1 MRYLLETAIKI
12 KGALLQARLDKA
24 ADNPE
29 GAQQKL
35 LLSILKKNAACEYG
49 KAHNFSAIRDESGYR
64 KNVPVV
70 RYGDIEPY
78 IGRMLEG
85 QKDVLV
91 CGHIVM
97 FNMTSGTSASPKYV
111 PMTAESYKKT
121 MDLTFHWLYG
131 AIKAHPDILSG
142 KNIGMAN
149 KGIEEISEGNTVCG
163 CFSGMVRSGAA
174 SRFGGIHAVP
184 EEVSMLGDYKSRYYL
199 TARFSFEQNVSF
211 IVTPCPLTII
221 NMVKTGMD
229 YSRVIIESIRKGVLF
244 PDGFF
249 AGEKADPAVIKKLLK
264 YIKPNP
270 KRADELDSIVK
281 RDGRLMPYSIWP
293 QMQLIGCWT
302 AGNVGYKADE
312 LDCYFGKGIAKRD
325 LGYIASEAA
334 CSIPFKDNYPGAVLA
349 VENNYYEFI
358 PEEEAESGSYTVLN
372 CGQLEINKNYKILL
386 TNGSGLYRYD
396 IGDII
401 RVVDFYKK
409 APVITFQR
417 KCNDIIDI
425 SGEKNHVNH
434 FVETFTRIRKA
445 AGIEVRQFRAVGNAA
460 KSRYDIYIDADEKEE
475 IRHTLPHLIEN
486 TLKAVNPEYLD
497 ERDSGRLDPPV
508 FYFMKPGWEAQIMG
522 EHINN
527 GRRDTQYKWKSM
539 AYEPDPGDSGFIGRT
554 ASL

>member
-12 KGALLQARLDKA
+12 KGAMLQARLDKA
-24 ADNPE
+24 AENPE

-35 LLSILKKNAACEYG
+35 LLSILKKNAACKYG
-49 KAHNFSAIRDESGYR
+49 KAYNFSAIKDEDGYR
-64 KNVPVV
+64 NNVPVV
-70 RYGDIEPY
+70 RYGDIEPD
-78 IGRMLEG
+78 IRKMLEG
-85 QKDVLV
+85 EKNIMT
-91 CGHIVM
+91 CGRIVM
-97 FNMTSGTSASPKYV
+97 FNMTSGTGASPKYI

-131 AIKAHPDILSG
+131 AIKAHPNLLAG
-142 KNIGMAN
+142 KNIGIAN
-149 KGIEEISEGNTVCG
+149 KGVEELSKGNTVCG

-221 NMVKTGMD
+221 NMVKTGME
-229 YSRVIIESIRKGVLF
+229 YSGVIIESIRKGVLF
-244 PDGFF
+244 PEGFF
-249 AGEKADPAVIKKLLK
+249 AGEKAGPALIKKLSK

-270 KRADELDSIVK
+270 KRADELESILTK
-281 RDGRLMPYSIWP
+281 QGRLMPYSIWP

-312 LDCYFGKGIAKRD
+312 LDCYFGKSIAKRD

-334 CSIPFKDNYPGAVLA
+334 SSIPFKDNYPGTVLA
-349 VENNYYEFI
+349 VQNNYYEFI
-358 PEEEAESGSYTVLN
+358 PEEQAESASYSVLS
-372 CGQLEINKNYKILL
+372 CWQLEKNKNYKILL

-409 APVITFQR
+409 APVIIFQR

-434 FVETFTRIRKA
+434 FMETFA
-445 AGIEVRQFRAVGNAA
+445 AIKKESGIEVRQFRAVGNAA
-460 KSRYDIYIDADEKEE
+460 KSRYEIYLDVDEKEE
-475 IRHTLPHLIEN
+475 IRQMLPQLIEN

-497 ERDSGRLDPPV
+497 ERDSGRLAPPV

-522 EHINN
+522 EHINK

-539 AYEPDPGDSGFIGRT
+539 AYEPDTKDGEFVKCTVSI
-554 ASL
+554 